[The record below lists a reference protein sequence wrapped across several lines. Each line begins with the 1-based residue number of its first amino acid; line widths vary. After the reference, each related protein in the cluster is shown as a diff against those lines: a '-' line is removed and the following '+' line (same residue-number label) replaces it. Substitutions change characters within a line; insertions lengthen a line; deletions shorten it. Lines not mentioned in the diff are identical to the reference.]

1 MSAAHT
7 RGVFIAGTDTG
18 VGKTAVGAALAH
30 LIAARGVT
38 VRARKPVETGCHRG
52 DNGKLYPA
60 DAARLQ
66 AAAGAN
72 ESLSTICP
80 YLFEATVSAE
90 RAARL
95 AGEPLSLGDLVAACR
110 SGVGAGDFLLVE
122 GAGGLLSPLAERAT
136 SADLA
141 KALGLPV
148 LLVVPDR
155 LGCLNHALL
164 CTEALAAR
172 GQRCAAIV
180 LNRLSPSHPAGLDNL
195 DDLRRWVALP
205 VVALSYTA
213 ESVDAVP
220 ADWQPTLAGLLP
232 GLV

>member
-18 VGKTAVGAALAH
+18 VGKTAVGAALAR

-38 VRARKPVETGCHRG
+38 VRARKPVETGCHSDHGR
-52 DNGKLYPA
+52 LRPA
-60 DAARLQ
+60 DAALLQ

-72 ESLSTICP
+72 EAFDTVCP
-80 YLFEATVSAE
+80 FPFEAVASAE

-95 AGEPLSLGDLVAACR
+95 AGMRLSLDDLVSACR
-110 SGVGAGDFLLVE
+110 AGVGAGDFLLVE
-122 GAGGLLSPLAERAT
+122 GAGGLLSPLAEHAT

-141 KALGLPV
+141 RALGLPV

-164 CTEALAAR
+164 CNEALAAR
-172 GQRCAAIV
+172 GLRCAAIV

-195 DDLRRWVALP
+195 DDLRRLVALP

-213 ESVDAVP
+213 ESVEAVP